1 MNRGYVK
8 LWRKSKNSTV
18 FAHDG
23 LWKLWCLCLM
33 KANHKEAE
41 VTIPG
46 LLEPIKI
53 KPGQFV
59 TGRDSLHFEY
69 HQGDLKK
76 KYSRKAAP
84 TAITLYRWLLS
95 LQKVQMLHIKSH
107 SKYSIIT
114 IINWSQYQENEQ
126 QVNNKRTTDE
136 HKQEC
141 KKNEKEETPDI
152 FSLRERY
159 SDQKLIDDVFAA
171 IASTRKSNKIADSVL
186 LSQLQ
191 KWKRYPVVQVEAG
204 MRIYLDK
211 GCADQGKDEKYL
223 LGIIRNQ
230 KVEAPKQQTTGSS
243 LLDSFYAN
251 AAN

>member
-1 MNRGYVK
+1 
-8 LWRKSKNSTV
+8 
-18 FAHDG
+18 
-23 LWKLWCLCLM
+23 M
-33 KANHKEAE
+33 KANHGETE

-69 HQGDLKK
+69 HQGDLTKN
-76 KYSRKAAP
+76 YRRKAAP
-84 TAITLYRWLLS
+84 TAITLYRWLLT
-95 LQKVQMLHIKSH
+95 LQNMQMLHIKSH

-126 QVNNKRTTDE
+126 QMNNRRTTDE

-141 KKNEKEETPDI
+141 NKNEKEETPHI

-159 SDQKLIDDVFAA
+159 SDQELIDRVFAA
-171 IASTRKSNKIADSVL
+171 IASTRKSNKVAGSVL
-186 LSQLQ
+186 LAQLK
-191 KWKRYPVVQVEAG
+191 KWQRYPVEQVESG
-204 MRIYLDK
+204 IRIYLDK
-211 GCADQGKDEKYL
+211 GCADQGKREEYL

-230 KVEAPKQQTTGSS
+230 KIEPAKDAGTGSP
-243 LLDSFYAN
+243 LLDHYYAN
-251 AAN
+251 ETN